1 MGDLIGENK
10 LGSLAI
16 LDLSC
21 SPAEAS
27 ALDNYTTDM
36 LAGLLRGLESGNC
49 RLLRRLVISG
59 MCLEAEGCNHLRAV
73 LKKRALPALQ
83 ELLMAGGRWLRG

>member
-1 MGDLIGENK
+1 M
-10 LGSLAI
+10 LG
-16 LDLSC
+16 
-21 SPAEAS
+21 
-27 ALDNYTTDM
+27 
-36 LAGLLRGLESGNC
+36 GLLRGLESGNC

-83 ELLMAGGRWLRG
+83 ELLMAENNIMEKGVLAVLLALRETSCPVRLLDLACTRGEELPGRE